1 MVKKVMRVFSAVVL
15 SVLLLAGLNCSVQ
28 AQEGVNEFP
37 SKPIKLIVHYSAGG
51 STDLTARMLAKKAG
65 EILGQPIVVVNKKG
79 GGGAI
84 GIAAMAA
91 AKPDGYTIGTI
102 SGSGMSIIPH
112 MRELPYDSLSD
123 FDLILQ
129 FSEYLLGLCVRDDA
143 PWNTLE
149 DVVEYARK
157 NPEAFTFGTSGTS
170 GIQYLTMERIAHIEK
185 VKFTHTPY
193 PGGAGAVTACLGGHI
208 DGAAASEFPPYV
220 KAGQLKALVI
230 FGSERVKDFPEVPCI
245 QELYGFEV
253 SNFVG
258 IAGPTGIPEPI
269 LNKLQEAFRKAMDD
283 PDFTKVLEK
292 FSMPKVYRGREDFEE
307 YLQKQYKE
315 YGEIISYLGMGMEQ

>member
-51 STDLTARMLAKKAG
+51 STDLTARMLAKKAE
-65 EILGQPIVVVNKKG
+65 EILGQPVVVKNIPG
-79 GGGAI
+79 GEVGV
-84 GIAAMAA
+84 AAMAA

-102 SGSGMSIIPH
+102 SATPTVCAPH
-112 MRELPYDSLSD
+112 MRELPYDPLKDLSLIIQYGD
-123 FDLILQ
+123 
-129 FSEYLLGLCVRDDA
+129 YAYALCVRDDA

-149 DVVEYARK
+149 DVVQYARK
-157 NPEAFTFGTSGTS
+157 NPEAFTFSSGGTSGT
-170 GIQYLTMERIAHIEK
+170 QYLVVERVAQAEK
-185 VKFTHTPY
+185 VKFTHIPY